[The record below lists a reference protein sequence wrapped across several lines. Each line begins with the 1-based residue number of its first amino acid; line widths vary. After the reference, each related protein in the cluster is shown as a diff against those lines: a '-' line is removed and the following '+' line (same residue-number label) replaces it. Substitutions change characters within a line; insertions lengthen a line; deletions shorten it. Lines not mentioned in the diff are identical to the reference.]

1 MDYSPPGSTVQGI
14 FRARILEWVA
24 ISFSR
29 RSSRPRDWTPV
40 SHVVG
45 RRFTLWAT
53 HQGLE
58 AEKIKE
64 ANVSLEPPKKT
75 LALLM
80 LFKPSETRVGLLTYL
95 EKNKD
100 NLHLT
105 LQGEIWTFIH
115 RPNAVIQ
122 TKHPRSTGE
131 GQTAGDLW
139 KGFGKGK

>member
-1 MDYSPPGSTVQGI
+1 MGCHFLLQEIFQTQGSNRG
-14 FRARILEWVA
+14 F
-24 ISFSR
+24 
-29 RSSRPRDWTPV
+29 PRC
-40 SHVVG
+40 
-45 RRFTLWAT
+45 RQTLYRLS

-58 AEKIKE
+58 AEKSKE
-64 ANVSLEPPKKT
+64 ANASLELPKKT
-75 LALLM
+75 VALLM
-80 LFKPSETRVGLLTYL
+80 LFKPSETRVGLLAYL

-115 RPNAVIQ
+115 RPNADIQ